1 MKTET
6 LQIIAE
12 VMRNTREQHTFEA
25 LKKAVETEESGA
37 RAKTGKINFFKF
49 ALKPSK
55 YLSDDRKWMT
65 GIVHKDGKRIASDG
79 FIVVMERADY
89 PKDMEGKSIGRKDEE
104 IKRGTP
110 LPEFRYLIPK
120 DADEFPK
127 MPVKADFRTD
137 KDSIVKIGD
146 RYVRGDILSKFLDFC
161 TLLQDDNGRLLRR
174 GLGRRGHAV
183 LPQGRGRRNG
193 SRILTDRPECGE
205 NHAVREKRTP
215 AAKQSSK

>member
-12 VMRNTREQHTFEA
+12 IMRNTREQHTFEA

-49 ALKPSK
+49 ALKPSR

-89 PKDMEGKSIGRKDEE
+89 PEDMEGKSVDKKGAE
-104 IKRGTP
+104 IERNTP
-110 LPEFRYLIPK
+110 LPEFRCLIPK
-120 DADEFPK
+120 DTDEFPK
-127 MPVKADFRTD
+127 IPVKEDFKTD
-137 KDSIVKIGD
+137 KDSIVKVGD
-146 RYVRGDILSKFLDFC
+146 VYVRGDILSKFLDFC
-161 TLLQDDNGRLLRR
+161 IAKGASEFCLCPRTITAGSYDGDWVAAAMQYFPKDVDEE
-174 GLGRRGHAV
+174 AV
-183 LPQGRGRRNG
+183 
-193 SRILTDRPECGE
+193 
-205 NHAVREKRTP
+205 VRY
-215 AAKQSSK
+215 

>member
-12 VMRNTREQHTFEA
+12 IMRNTREQHTFEA

-49 ALKPSK
+49 ALKPSR

-89 PKDMEGKSIGRKDEE
+89 PKDMEGKSIGKKDEE
-104 IKRGTP
+104 IKRDAP

-127 MPVKADFRTD
+127 MPVKADFKTD

-146 RYVRGDILSKFLDFC
+146 AYVKGGILSKFLDFC
-161 TLLQDDNGRLLRR
+161 LSKGASEFCICSRTITAGSYDGDWAAAAMQYFPKDVDEG
-174 GLGRRGHAV
+174 AV
-183 LPQGRGRRNG
+183 A
-193 SRILTDRPECGE
+193 EY
-205 NHAVREKRTP
+205 
-215 AAKQSSK
+215 